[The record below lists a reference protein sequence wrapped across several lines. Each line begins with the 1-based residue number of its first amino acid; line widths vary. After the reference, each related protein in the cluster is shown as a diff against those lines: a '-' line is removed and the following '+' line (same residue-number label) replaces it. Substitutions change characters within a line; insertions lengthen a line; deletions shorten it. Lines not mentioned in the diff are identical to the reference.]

1 MNQTIR
7 IENNGHITLPKAVC
21 EALHTHEGDLLAW
34 QIDDNNSV
42 TLRRV
47 TPSVDSYTAAVS
59 ATLTEWDSEED
70 DEAYRDL

>member
-7 IENNGHITLPKAVC
+7 IENNGHITLPKTVC
-21 EALHTHEGDLLAW
+21 EALHTQDGDLLAW
-34 QIDDNNSV
+34 QIGDNDSV

-47 TPSVDSYTAAVS
+47 TPPVDSYTAAVS

-70 DEAYRDL
+70 DEAYCDL